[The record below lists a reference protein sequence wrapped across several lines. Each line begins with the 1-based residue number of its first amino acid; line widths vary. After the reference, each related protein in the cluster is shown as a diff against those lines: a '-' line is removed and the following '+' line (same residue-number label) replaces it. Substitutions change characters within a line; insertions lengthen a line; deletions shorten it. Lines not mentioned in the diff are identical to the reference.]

1 MLALLLL
8 VADFGL
14 DSSSSPFPTSNM
26 LLFGSKMAK
35 QAVRIV
41 HVPSRTVFKNWP
53 FQGGAFKT
61 FYKAAPDVLRFLSSY
76 FFYNTFLSISG
87 ANLGYVHSAA
97 FSPASGYVALG
108 NAHGE
113 APLFRLKHYGSF

>member
-1 MLALLLL
+1 MVALLLL
-8 VADFGL
+8 VADFRL
-14 DSSSSPFPTSNM
+14 DSSFFLFPTSNM

-53 FQGGAFKT
+53 FQGGAFET
-61 FYKAAPDVLRFLSSY
+61 FYEAAPDFLRF
-76 FFYNTFLSISG
+76 FTPFYNTILSVSG

>member
-1 MLALLLL
+1 
-8 VADFGL
+8 
-14 DSSSSPFPTSNM
+14 M

-53 FQGGAFKT
+53 FQGGIYPFSTKQRPAF
-61 FYKAAPDVLRFLSSY
+61 FASSLHPFLTSFNIIFS
-76 FFYNTFLSISG
+76 SISG